1 MAVPEILH
9 TIEQTGLSTWL
20 RESTSV
26 FGFYFILLCHTFG
39 FSMVVG
45 TNALVD
51 LRILGV
57 AQSLPMKPLKRLFR
71 FMWAGFAINAITGL
85 LLLTAYPTKNLTN
98 PDFFIKLSFIALA
111 ITTMYKLQT
120 HVFGDASMTEAAMMA
135 KGRLMAKWSLVFWIG
150 AITAGR
156 LLSETN
162 RYITFGH
169 PWGV

>member
-1 MAVPEILH
+1 LAVPEIFR
-9 TIEQTGLSTWL
+9 TIEQTDLSEWL
-20 RESTSV
+20 RESTSI

-39 FSMVVG
+39 FAMVVG

-57 AQSLPMKPLKRLFR
+57 AESLPIKPLKRLFG
-71 FMWAGFAINAITGL
+71 FMWTGFAINATTGV

-111 ITTMYKLQT
+111 ITTMRRIQT
-120 HVFGDASMTEAAMMA
+120 HVFGDASLADTAMMA

-169 PWGV
+169 PWGI